1 MNMMFEPLRKYAQFT
16 GRARRAEYWMF
27 VLLVIIIEV
36 VFSALINATGGMPST
51 PGAMPGGLGG
61 AIFAIFGLV
70 MLGLL
75 IPSLAVGFRRLH
87 DTNRSAWWMLIGLTP
102 FLGALVLLVFYVL
115 PGTEGPNKFGPD
127 PKGAETTP
135 EVFA

>member
-16 GRARRAEYWMF
+16 GRARRSEYWMF

-36 VFSALINATGGMPST
+36 VYYALMGATGGMPA
-51 PGAMPGGLGG
+51 PGATPSGLGMVLTL
-61 AIFAIFGLV
+61 IFGV
-70 MLGLL
+70 AMLGLL
-75 IPSLAVGFRRLH
+75 IPALAVAFRRLH
-87 DTNRSAWWMLIGLTP
+87 DTNRSAWWLLIWLIP
-102 FLGALVLLVFYVL
+102 FLGALVLVVFYLL

-127 PKGAETTP
+127 PKSAETTP